1 MTRPARSTASPA
13 LIVVRRRA
21 RRCIPR
27 LGEAVWVIG
36 ASILAVACSR
46 GDRARRDGDS
56 ASASDTAGI
65 RTGALIRV
73 TLAADSAAAAAF
85 SDSLAHEGWDAEAA
99 RRPSGD
105 SGWAVRVIVPG
116 DAELAKLVEHSLR
129 QSGLEP
135 VFLGRRSSRGTF
147 GVGMTPVNRGSH
159 GMSAHVRWTLSDDR
173 RAVLVVEDP
182 RAVENDPV
190 PNAFVFASE
199 GNPPVQ
205 RDSVWDVAPAP
216 GWRRVAYARA
226 YTTRAGETDSIPPS
240 EWHRL
245 AGSVGLMESDVRK
258 NAFATSGMVTAYG
271 VARPFVVSVAPTDT
285 TGTDGAGLPI
295 AEGWRV
301 AWTRDGARLAIGA
314 PPEVTADDAA
324 ASRWRLVDPVT
335 GESRGAVDS
344 TSLVHYQ
351 WIQGPNLDVSTA
363 VDMRQRRAF
372 RAGDVDIESEDGWIR
387 VYGHDG
393 GRVRAPHIVGP
404 GIALTA
410 TANGQFIVAVA
421 PAPATTSYDP
431 PNALVVYHILRK

>member
-1 MTRPARSTASPA
+1 
-13 LIVVRRRA
+13 VVA
-21 RRCIPR
+21 
-27 LGEAVWVIG
+27 
-36 ASILAVACSR
+36 ASILAAACVR
-46 GDRARRDGDS
+46 GERGRAGTDS
-56 ASASDTAGI
+56 AATTGAAGV

-73 TLAADSAAAAAF
+73 TLAPDSNGAAAF
-85 SDSLAHEGWDAEAA
+85 ADSLAREGWDAEAA
-99 RRPSGD
+99 RRATGD

-129 QSGLEP
+129 QSGLDP
-135 VFLGRRSSRGTF
+135 VFLGRRSSRETF
-147 GVGMTPVNRGSH
+147 AVGMTPVNHGSH
-159 GMSAHVRWTLSDDR
+159 GMSAEVRWILSDDR

-190 PNAFVFASE
+190 PNGFVFAVE

-216 GWRRVAYARA
+216 NWRRVAYARA
-226 YTTRAGETDSIPPS
+226 YTTNVGETDSIPPS

-245 AGSVGLMESDVRK
+245 AGSVGLMESIVRK
-258 NAFATSGMVTAYG
+258 NAFSTSGMVTAYG
-271 VARPFVVSVAPTDT
+271 VARPFVVSPTPTTDT
-285 TGTDGAGLPI
+285 SATAAGGLPI

-301 AWTRDGARLAIGA
+301 AWTRDGSRLAIGA
-314 PPEVTADDAA
+314 PPKVIADDAP
-324 ASRWRLVDPVT
+324 ASRWRLVDPITGQARGVT
-335 GESRGAVDS
+335 DT
-344 TSLVHYQ
+344 TSLARHQ

-393 GRVRAPHIVGP
+393 ARVRAPHIVGP

-410 TANGQFIVAVA
+410 TANGQFIVAIA
-421 PAPATTSYDP
+421 PDPQTASYEP
-431 PNALVVYHILRK
+431 PNALVVYHILQR

>member
-1 MTRPARSTASPA
+1 MTGAFIFA
-13 LIVVRRRA
+13 L
-21 RRCIPR
+21 
-27 LGEAVWVIG
+27 
-36 ASILAVACSR
+36 ACSR
-46 GDRARRDGDS
+46 DERSRPGADS
-56 ASASDTAGI
+56 GIATGAAGV

-73 TLAADSAAAAAF
+73 TLAPDSAGAAAF
-85 SDSLAHEGWDAEAA
+85 ADSLAREGWESEAA
-99 RRPSGD
+99 RRATGD
-105 SGWAVRVIVPG
+105 SGWAVRVIAPG

-129 QSGLEP
+129 QSGLQP

-147 GVGMTPVNRGSH
+147 GVGVTPVNNGSH
-159 GMSAHVRWTLSDDR
+159 GMAAQVRWTLSDDR

-182 RAVENDPV
+182 RAIENDPV

-199 GNPPVQ
+199 GNAAVQ
-205 RDSVWDVAPAP
+205 RDSVWDVAPSP
-216 GWRRVAYARA
+216 DWRRFAYARA
-226 YTTRAGETDSIPPS
+226 YTTHVGETDSVPPS

-245 AGSVGLMESDVRK
+245 AGSVGLMESIVRK

-271 VARPFVVSVAPTDT
+271 VARPFVVSREGGADT
-285 TGTDGAGLPI
+285 SATAASGLPI

-301 AWTRDGARLAIGA
+301 AWTRDGSRLALGA
-314 PPEVTADDAA
+314 PPVVIADDAP

-335 GESRGAVDS
+335 GEARGFTDT
-344 TSLVHYQ
+344 TSLARHQ

-393 GRVRAPHIVGP
+393 ARVRAPHIVGP

-410 TANGQFIVAVA
+410 TANGQFIVAIA
-421 PAPATTSYDP
+421 PDPTTASYEP
-431 PNALVVYHILRK
+431 PNALVVYHILQR

>member
-1 MTRPARSTASPA
+1 MA
-13 LIVVRRRA
+13 
-21 RRCIPR
+21 
-27 LGEAVWVIG
+27 G
-36 ASILAVACSR
+36 AFIFAVACSR
-46 GDRARRDGDS
+46 GERSRPGTDS
-56 ASASDTAGI
+56 VTATGSAAV

-73 TLAADSAAAAAF
+73 TLAADSAGAAAVA
-85 SDSLAHEGWDAEAA
+85 DSLAREGWDAEAA
-99 RRPSGD
+99 RRATGD
-105 SGWAVRVIVPG
+105 SGWAVRVIAPG
-116 DAELAKLVEHSLR
+116 DAELARLVEHALR
-129 QSGLEP
+129 QSGFQP

-147 GVGMTPVNRGSH
+147 GVGVTPVNSGSH
-159 GMSAHVRWTLSDDR
+159 GMAARVRWTLSNDR

-199 GNPPVQ
+199 GNAPVQ
-205 RDSVWDVAPAP
+205 RDSVWDVAPSTD
-216 GWRRVAYARA
+216 WQRVAYARA
-226 YTTRAGETDSIPPS
+226 YTTHVGETDSVPPS

-245 AGSVGLMESDVRK
+245 AGSVGLMESIVRK

-271 VARPFVVSVAPTDT
+271 VARPFVVSRGAVADT
-285 TGTDGAGLPI
+285 SATAASGLPI

-301 AWTRDGARLAIGA
+301 AWTRDGSRLAIGA
-314 PPEVTADDAA
+314 PPVVIADDAP

-335 GESRGAVDS
+335 GEARGSTDT
-344 TSLVHYQ
+344 TSLARHQ

-393 GRVRAPHIVGP
+393 ARVRAPHIVGP

-410 TANGQFIVAVA
+410 TANGQFIVAIA
-421 PAPATTSYDP
+421 PDPTTASYEP
-431 PNALVVYHILRK
+431 PNALVVYHILQR

>member
-1 MTRPARSTASPA
+1 M
-13 LIVVRRRA
+13 
-21 RRCIPR
+21 
-27 LGEAVWVIG
+27 IG
-36 ASILAVACSR
+36 ASILAAACSR
-46 GDRARRDGDS
+46 GERARSDGDS
-56 ASASDTAGI
+56 GAASGTPGP

-73 TLAADSAAAAAF
+73 TLASDSAGAAAF
-85 SDSLAHEGWDAEAA
+85 ADSLTGEGWDAEAA
-99 RRPSGD
+99 RRASGD
-105 SGWAVRVIVPG
+105 SGWAIRVIVPG

-135 VFLGRRSSRGTF
+135 VFLGRRLSRGTF
-147 GVGMTPVNRGSH
+147 AVGVTPVNRGSH

-182 RAVENDPV
+182 HAVENEPV

-199 GNPPVQ
+199 GTPLVQ

-216 GWRRVAYARA
+216 DWRRVAYARA

-240 EWHRL
+240 EWHRI
-245 AGSVGLMESDVRK
+245 AGSVGLMESIVRR

-271 VARPFVVSVAPTDT
+271 VARPFVVSLGPSTDT
-285 TGTDGAGLPI
+285 TGTGGDGLPM

-301 AWTRDGARLAIGA
+301 AWTRDGSRLAIGA
-314 PPEVTADDAA
+314 PPEVIADDAP

-335 GESRGAVDS
+335 GESRGGTDS
-344 TSLVHYQ
+344 TSLAHLQ
-351 WIQGPNLDVSTA
+351 WVRGPNLDVSTA
-363 VDMRQRRAF
+363 VDLRQRRAF

-393 GRVRAPHIVGP
+393 ARIRAPHIVGP

-410 TANGQFIVAVA
+410 TANGQFIVAIA
-421 PAPATTSYDP
+421 PDPATKSYDP
-431 PNALVVYHILRK
+431 PNALVVYHILHR